1 MNDET
6 PQAGPQE
13 SPVIANEVGIANIA
27 NWLTLIRIVLV
38 PIMLWALFAHGGTQ
52 SWWRA
57 LAWFIFALA
66 AFTDR
71 LDGQLARKRGIGTDL
86 GALLDPIADKALI
99 GAGLIGL
106 SILGDVWWW
115 VTIVILVRE
124 IGITVLRFTV
134 LSKKVIPASRGGKAK
149 TLTQGFAIGFYIFP
163 MPHWFDPLNAILMGV
178 AIVLTLVTG
187 VQYVKEISRLRAS

>member
-1 MNDET
+1 MSDET
-6 PQAGPQE
+6 PQIGPVAGHQ
-13 SPVIANEVGIANIA
+13 VGIANIA
-27 NWLTLIRIVLV
+27 NWLTLIRIILV
-38 PIMLWALFAHGGTQ
+38 PVMLWALFAHGGAN

-66 AFTDR
+66 SFTDR

-106 SILGDVWWW
+106 SMLGDVWWW
-115 VTIVILVRE
+115 VTIVIMVRE
-124 IGITVLRFTV
+124 IGITLLRFTV
-134 LSKKVIPASRGGKAK
+134 LSKKVVPASRGGKAK

-163 MPHWFDPLNAILMGV
+163 MPHWFDPLNAALMGV
-178 AIVLTLVTG
+178 AVLLTLITG
-187 VQYVKEISRLRAS
+187 FQYVKEIARLRKS

>member
-1 MNDET
+1 MNEET
-6 PQAGPQE
+6 PK
-13 SPVIANEVGIANIA
+13 VGIANIA
-27 NWLTLIRIVLV
+27 NWLTLIRILLV
-38 PIMLWALFAHGGTQ
+38 PVMLWALFAHDGTN

-57 LAWFIFALA
+57 FAWFIFALA

-71 LDGQLARKRGIGTDL
+71 LDGELARKRGIGTDL

-115 VTIVILVRE
+115 VTIIIMVRE
-124 IGITVLRFTV
+124 IGITWLRFTV
-134 LSKKVIPASRGGKAK
+134 ISKKVIPASRGGKAK

-163 MPHWFDPLNAILMGV
+163 MPHWFDPLNALLMGV
-178 AIVLTLVTG
+178 AIILTLVTG
-187 VQYVKEISRLRAS
+187 FQYLRENARLRAS